1 MYIALY
7 VLIFLS
13 LFSFIVAL
21 ARQADGY
28 TMGVVLNI
36 LLCAGWLTAVVYLID
51 QI

>member
-21 ARQADGY
+21 ARQVEGY
-28 TMGVVLNI
+28 TWGVVLNI
-36 LLCAGWLTAVVYLID
+36 LLCTGWLTAVVYVIK